1 MKYQNLI
8 IIGTSHIAPES
19 LREVEKVILKE
30 KPGLVALELDRKR
43 LAALLSDKV
52 SRPSIKDIR
61 RVGLK
66 GWLFA
71 VIGGWIERKLG
82 QKVGVSP
89 GAEMLRAFHV
99 AQSVGAK
106 VALIDQDIEVTLRR
120 FSKALTWKEKGRLVA
135 DVFKG
140 LLFGPKVK
148 LDLRKVPS
156 EKLIK
161 KLISE
166 VKKRY
171 PNIYRVLVSERNDYM
186 AHKLAILLQRFPDEQ
201 IVAVVGAGHE
211 REIVTLLKKY
221 LKAKQLNRHKKR

>member
-1 MKYQNLI
+1 MKYKNLT

-19 LREVEKVILKE
+19 LREVEKVILDE

-43 LAALLSDKV
+43 LAALLSKKV
-52 SRPSIKDIR
+52 GRPSIKDIR

-71 VIGGWIERKLG
+71 VIGGWVERKLG
-82 QKVGVSP
+82 QKVGVNP
-89 GAEMLRAFHV
+89 GAEMLRAFHI

-106 VALIDQDIEVTLRR
+106 VALIDQDIEITLRR
-120 FSKALTWKEKGRLVA
+120 FSKALTWKEKGRLVV
-135 DVFKG
+135 DLFKG
-140 LLFGPKVK
+140 LLFRPKIK

-161 KLISE
+161 KLMSE

-171 PNIYRVLVSERNDYM
+171 PNIYRVLVLERNDYM

-201 IVAVVGAGHE
+201 IVAVIGAGHE

-221 LKAKQLNRHKKR
+221 LKAEQLNRHKKR